1 MLRSFYREAAENWCH
16 FAHAEPMW
24 PVNGEYRCRTC
35 LRTYPVPWANT
46 TAGEGQSQPCGADS
60 PVCAP
65 TTLVGAPAARPAS
78 LPRHIRHAQLPE
90 RHATHQLRSPQ
101 QSQEHLC
108 RQKRIA
114 ARRVPVVHRHPERLA

>member
-46 TAGEGQSQPCGADS
+46 TAPAKANHS
-60 PVCAP
+60 
-65 TTLVGAPAARPAS
+65 LVGQTVLSA
-78 LPRHIRHAQLPE
+78 
-90 RHATHQLRSPQ
+90 
-101 QSQEHLC
+101 
-108 RQKRIA
+108 
-114 ARRVPVVHRHPERLA
+114 HRL